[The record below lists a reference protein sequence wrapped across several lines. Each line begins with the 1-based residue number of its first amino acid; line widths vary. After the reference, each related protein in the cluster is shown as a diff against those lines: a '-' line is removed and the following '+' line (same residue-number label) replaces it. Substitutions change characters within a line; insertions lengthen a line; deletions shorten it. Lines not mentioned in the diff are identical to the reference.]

1 MEHIDQKLICYIL
14 SISTAVI
21 NLTNKSHLF
30 LVLTGVLGTAS
41 AAIVTMV
48 NGLPMTSAILSF
60 VGISTAVAIADV
72 TIDACI
78 AKNGIDKPSLV
89 PDMQSLCAFSSS
101 LGALIG
107 YATSGMF
114 VHHLGAQVNYSLN
127 S

>member
-1 MEHIDQKLICYIL
+1 MA
-14 SISTAVI
+14 T
-21 NLTNKSHLF
+21 
-30 LVLTGVLGTAS
+30 
-41 AAIVTMV
+41 
-48 NGLPMTSAILSF
+48 GLPVSSAVLCL

-78 AKNGIDKPSLV
+78 AKNSIDKPALAS
-89 PDMQSLCAFSSS
+89 DMQSLCAFSSS

-114 VHHLGAQVNYSLN
+114 VHHLGAQVSWLYLQQQWFSLDFLYM